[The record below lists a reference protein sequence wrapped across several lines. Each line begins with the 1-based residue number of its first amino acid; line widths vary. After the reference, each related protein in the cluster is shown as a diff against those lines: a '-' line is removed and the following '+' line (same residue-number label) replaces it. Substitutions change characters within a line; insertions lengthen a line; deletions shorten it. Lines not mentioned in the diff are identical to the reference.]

1 MMPQFLPWAAA
12 GVLLVGATFT
22 VGIDTQRV
30 MPLRAPL
37 ETVAA
42 TALWRSR
49 FAGERF
55 IEIADE
61 LPTLRDVQHRNV
73 ARIAMRAAAHV
84 RTPTLLVFSAIDNL
98 MKGAAGQAMQNAN
111 LMLDLDETMGLPA

>member
-1 MMPQFLPWAAA
+1 MHQVQVGSITIGDGQPLAFIVGPCVVESAQHALETAAA
-12 GVLLVGATFT
+12 V
-22 VGIDTQRV
+22 
-30 MPLRAPL
+30 
-37 ETVAA
+37 
-42 TALWRSR
+42 ALWRSR